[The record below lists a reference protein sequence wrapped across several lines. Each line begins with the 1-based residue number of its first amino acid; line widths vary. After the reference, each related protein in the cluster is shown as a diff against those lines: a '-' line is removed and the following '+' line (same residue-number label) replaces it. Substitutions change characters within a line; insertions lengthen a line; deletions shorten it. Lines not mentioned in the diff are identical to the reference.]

1 MKKIIQRESDKQ
13 YLISAEQNTWT
24 ADRAQ
29 ATEFKVGPFYKVM
42 VELTKT
48 IKQKDIIV
56 TDI

>member
-1 MKKIIQRESDKQ
+1 MKKIIQRDSDKH

-29 ATEFKVGPFYKVM
+29 ATEFKVGPYYKAIA
-42 VELTKT
+42 ELLKT
-48 IKQKDIIV
+48 MKPDDIIV